1 MQVMLI
7 MMYLYSVWLSIKDFL
22 IKKKTKQKKNK
33 ECVAISFQV

>member
-22 IKKKTKQKKNK
+22 IKKKKFAT
-33 ECVAISFQV
+33 AP